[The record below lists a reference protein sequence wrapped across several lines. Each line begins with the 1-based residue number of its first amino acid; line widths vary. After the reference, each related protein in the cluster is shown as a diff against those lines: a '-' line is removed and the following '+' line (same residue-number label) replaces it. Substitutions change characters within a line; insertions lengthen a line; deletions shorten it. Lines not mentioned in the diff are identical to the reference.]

1 MDPVGL
7 SLLQQFSKELTLST
21 LVSSSP
27 SLNNFGL
34 VVSKIKRLM
43 ATFLSPSLVVEDAM
57 VVTMMLLSLG
67 QWDTQMQYLFLT
79 RPKT

>member
-1 MDPVGL
+1 VDPVGL
-7 SLLQQFSKELTLST
+7 SLPQQFSKELTLST

-27 SLNNFGL
+27 SLSNFGL

-43 ATFLSPSLVVEDAM
+43 ATFLSPSPVVEDAM

-67 QWDTQMQYLFLT
+67 QWDTPMLSLFLT
-79 RPKT
+79 LPKT

>member
-1 MDPVGL
+1 VDPVGL
-7 SLLQQFSKELTLST
+7 SLPQQFSKELTLST

-27 SLNNFGL
+27 SLSNFGL

-67 QWDTQMQYLFLT
+67 QWDTPMLSLFLT
-79 RPKT
+79 LPKT